1 MKVSIN
7 QVKINRV
14 GINTAQVRGIRLSS
28 AVADRGHKVDFPFSD
43 SLVDYW
49 NFGGKSNFDKDR
61 TTVTG
66 LLGNVLTAYNFG
78 WSSGSGYGL
87 YANNFNN
94 WIIQNGAIYTKTSSY
109 VEIDNINGTTKS
121 GVWLNVKPSTDG
133 VTYVHPSF
141 KIRITG
147 LNGSFATFKYREDGV
162 NKDIQMG
169 DGVHVI
175 PSVSEDRF
183 PNTTAV
189 IDLCAFDLPKD
200 RRVRIEE
207 VPEYEGAIVTD
218 GVDDYLKLD
227 KTGYKVRT
235 VIIKFK
241 PINIKPNIVNSI
253 VNIHTDEVALQ
264 YDKAGV
270 ISSNFTTY
278 KNYEE
283 YGVGK
288 FNVDKNAATPLTLG
302 CKLSNAG
309 RPLEYCNLALYSIA
323 IYDRALS
330 DQEVQEVINFINYG
344 TTNPIF
350 ALNFDNFAYKA
361 VDYPDFATGKVTTNK
376 IVVNRTTK
384 GLSGELAIAISPS
397 NALDPIEVPSY
408 KIKVTGLNQY
418 SVGEGNWAVGLM
430 GMMIDSTKDPW
441 TYPIS
446 KDGVYDIPAISLSD
460 GICNLA
466 IVTQVEI
473 DKPIEIEILYDKN
486 ITKSF
491 PETKQIFP

>member
-43 SLVDYW
+43 SLIDYW

-78 WSSGSGYGL
+78 WSLMSGYGGYNENYL
-87 YANNFNN
+87 TYSKAANVFVTDDHSITIMNFVPANTFVAYQYDTDH
-94 WIIQNGAIYTKTSSY
+94 IKATK
-109 VEIDNINGTTKS
+109 VR
-121 GVWLNVKPSTDG
+121 V
-133 VTYVHPSF
+133 
-141 KIRITG
+141 TG
-147 LNGSFATFKYREDGV
+147 LTATDQLTYEYSPSDGGSRAVFPIPEDG
-162 NKDIQMG
+162 
-169 DGVHVI
+169 
-175 PSVSEDRF
+175 EY
-183 PNTTAV
+183 
-189 IDLCAFDLPKD
+189 DLPESIQSSSGTPRYNVGFLLRSALTKN
-200 RRVRIEE
+200 VTIEQI
-207 VPEYEGAIVTD
+207 PLYEGAIVTD

-227 KTGYKVRT
+227 KVGYKVGT

-241 PINIKPNIVNSI
+241 PINIKPNTVNSI

-264 YDKAGV
+264 YDTSGV

-283 YGVGK
+283 YGVGT
-288 FNVDKNAATPLTLG
+288 FNIDKNAATPLTLG
-302 CKLSNAG
+302 CKLSNSG
-309 RPLEYCNLALYSIA
+309 SPMEYCNMALYSIA

-376 IVVNRTTK
+376 IVVDSTTETFN
-384 GLSGELAIAISPS
+384 GAIAVAMNPE
-397 NALDPIEVPSY
+397 ADTGEPIEVPSY

-460 GICNLA
+460 GIYNLGIMA
-466 IVTQVEI
+466 QIAI
-473 DKPIEIEILYDKN
+473 DKPIEIEVLYDKN
-486 ITKSF
+486 VTKSF
-491 PETKQIFP
+491 PENKQIFP